1 MWKHKIQVLNVIT
14 FKKVRYKNFLST
26 GQQFIEI
33 QLDRSSKTLVVGENG
48 AGKSTMLDALCFGLF
63 QRAFRNIK
71 KDQMVNSINEK
82 DCVVEVEF
90 TIGQNEYKIIRGIK
104 PNIFEIWCNDVML
117 NQDAAVRDY
126 QKHLEQ
132 TILKLNFRSF
142 TQVVILGN
150 ASFVPFM
157 QLRPEYRRQ
166 VVEEILDIEIF
177 SKMNLL
183 FREKQKN
190 QDELIKQ
197 TDFNYQLVDNKIDDK
212 KKYIDDI
219 SNRSKDLADFKKAE
233 LNKSITDIANYEED
247 IKRVR
252 VDIAELQKQVMDE
265 TKVNDKHKKLH
276 TMEAK
281 LENTCNK
288 HKKDLSFFQSHND
301 CPTCQQS
308 IDEAFK
314 STMMSKKAEKIQEL
328 DSALGQIDKEIK
340 TNEMKLDTINK
351 TMVTIREKELLINRY
366 ETSID
371 EIKKQTVRLG
381 QEIADLQ
388 DEKVSTAEQTGEL
401 NQLRERI
408 TELEKDKLDQKNEM
422 VYIDTARHLMQDTG
436 IKTKIIK
443 QYLPIMNQLINRNLA
458 DMDFFVNFSL
468 DEEFNETI
476 KSRHRDEFN
485 YHSFSEG
492 EKLRID
498 LAILFTWREIAKL
511 KNSTNTN
518 LLILDEIFD
527 SSLDS
532 SGTDEFMRIL
542 HTTMEKENVF
552 VISHKGDTL
561 IDKFPRVMKFEKYKN
576 FTRMAE

>member
-1 MWKHKIQVLNVIT
+1 MIV

-90 TIGQNEYKIIRGIK
+90 VIGKNEYKVIRGIK
-104 PNIFEIWCNDVML
+104 PNKFEIWCNGIML

-126 QKHLEQ
+126 QKHLES

-177 SKMNLL
+177 SKMNFIL
-183 FREKQKN
+183 KDKVKN

-197 TDFNYQLVDNKIDDK
+197 SDFNYQLIESKVDSQKKHIEDMSGNNQQLIDK
-212 KKYIDDI
+212 KQIEI
-219 SNRSKDLADFKKAE
+219 QKAQ
-233 LNKSITDIANYEED
+233 TDIDNYQLD
-247 IKRVR
+247 IDRVT
-252 VDIAELQKQVMDE
+252 AEKTALQSEILDE
-265 TKVNDKHKKLH
+265 TKINSKYKQLH
-276 TMEAK
+276 NLEAK
-281 LENTCNK
+281 LENTCSK
-288 HKKDLSFFQSHND
+288 HKKDLGFFQTHND
-301 CPTCQQS
+301 CPTCQQE

-314 STMMSKKAEKIQEL
+314 TTMQSKKAEKIQEL
-328 DSALGQIDKEIK
+328 EIALGQIEKDITSTETRLSK
-340 TNEMKLDTINK
+340 IND
-351 TMVTIREKELLINRY
+351 TMVAIREKELLINRY
-366 ETSID
+366 ETSISEINKYIIDKQNEID
-371 EIKKQTVRLG
+371 ELSDDKFTTGVATG
-381 QEIADLQ
+381 QL
-388 DEKVSTAEQTGEL
+388 
-401 NQLRERI
+401 
-408 TELEKDKLDQKNEM
+408 TELQEQLTEAETVKIKQKDHKTYL
-422 VYIDTARHLMQDTG
+422 DTARYLMQDTG

-443 QYLPIMNQLINRNLA
+443 QYLPIMNQFINKNLA
-458 DMDFFVNFSL
+458 DMDFFVNFTL

-476 KSRHRDEFN
+476 KSRHRDVFN
-485 YHSFSEG
+485 YNSFSEG

-498 LAILFTWREIAKL
+498 LSILFTWREIAKM
-511 KNSTNTN
+511 KNSMNTN

-527 SSLDS
+527 SSLDA

-542 HTTMEKENVF
+542 TNKLAKENVF

-561 IDKFPRVMKFEKYKN
+561 IDKFPSILKFEKYKN
-576 FTRMAE
+576 FTRMA

>member
-1 MWKHKIQVLNVIT
+1 MIV

-26 GQQFIEI
+26 GQQFIEVD
-33 QLDRSSKTLVVGENG
+33 LNKSNATLVVGENG

-63 QRAFRNIK
+63 QRAFRAIK
-71 KDQMVNSINEK
+71 KDQLINSINEK
-82 DCVVEVEF
+82 ECVVEVEF
-90 TIGQNEYKIIRGIK
+90 TIGKKDYKIIRGIK
-104 PNIFEIWCNDVML
+104 PNIFEIWCNGDML
-117 NQDAAVRDY
+117 NQDAAQRDY
-126 QKHLEQ
+126 QKHLESV
-132 TILKLNFRSF
+132 ILKLNFRSF

-157 QLRPEYRRQ
+157 QLRARHRRQ

-183 FREKQKN
+183 FREKQKS
-190 QDELIKQ
+190 QDEIIKQ
-197 TDFNYQLVDNKIDDK
+197 TDFNYQMVDSKIDDK

-219 SNRSKDLADFKKAE
+219 GNRSKDLVDSKKLE
-233 LNKSITDIANYEED
+233 VKKSLTDIENYEED
-247 IKRVR
+247 IRKVR
-252 VDIAELQKQVMDE
+252 TEIAGLQKEILDA
-265 TKVNDKHKKLH
+265 TKINAKHQKLH

-288 HKKDLSFFQSHND
+288 HKKDLRFFESHDD
-301 CPTCQQS
+301 CPTCQQV
-308 IDEAFK
+308 IDNAFK
-314 STMMSKKAEKIQEL
+314 TTMIDKKKDKVVEL
-328 DSALGQIDKEIK
+328 DSALGQIEKEIK
-340 TNEMKLDTINK
+340 TTEMKLDNVNK
-351 TMVTIREKELLINRY
+351 TMVLIREKELLINRF
-366 ETSID
+366 ETSIT
-371 EIKKQTVRLG
+371 EIKKQKEKI
-381 QEIADLQ
+381 QNEIDSLSNENQ
-388 DEKVSTAEQTGEL
+388 STAVQTGEL
-401 NQLRERI
+401 NQLQEQL
-408 TELEKDKLDQKNEM
+408 TDLEKDKLSQKEEM

-443 QYLPIMNQLINRNLA
+443 QYLPIMNQFINKNLA
-458 DMDFFVNFSL
+458 SMDFFVNFSL

-527 SSLDS
+527 SSLDA

-542 HTTMEKENVF
+542 KTTMDKESVF

>member
-1 MWKHKIQVLNVIT
+1 MIT

-90 TIGQNEYKIIRGIK
+90 VIGQNEYKIIRGIK
-104 PNIFEIWCNDVML
+104 PNIFEIWCNNVML

-177 SKMNLL
+177 SKMN
-183 FREKQKN
+183 FIFKDKVKN

-197 TDFNYQLVDNKIDDK
+197 ADFNCQLIDGKIDSQKKHIEDMSGNNQQLIEK
-212 KKYIDDI
+212 KKLEIQ
-219 SNRSKDLADFKKAE
+219 KAE
-233 LNKSITDIANYEED
+233 TDIDNYKLD
-247 IKRVR
+247 IDRVS
-252 VDIAELQKQVMDE
+252 AEKTALQNEILDE
-265 TKVNDKHKKLH
+265 TKINNKYKQLH
-276 TMEAK
+276 NVEAK
-281 LENTCNK
+281 LENTCSK
-288 HKKDLSFFQSHND
+288 HKKDLQFFETHND

-314 STMMSKKAEKIQEL
+314 STM
-328 DSALGQIDKEIK
+328 IDKKKNKVVEVESAMSQLVKEIAD
-340 TNEMKLDTINK
+340 TEQRLHSINE
-351 TMVTIREKELLINRY
+351 TMVTIREKELLLNRY
-366 ETSID
+366 ETSIS
-371 EIKKQTVRLG
+371 EIKKYITSKQNEIDELSDDKFTTGVATG
-381 QEIADLQ
+381 QLTQLQEQFSDAEIVKQ
-388 DEKVSTAEQTGEL
+388 KYREEKTYL
-401 NQLRERI
+401 
-408 TELEKDKLDQKNEM
+408 
-422 VYIDTARHLMQDTG
+422 DTARYLMQDTG

-443 QYLPIMNQLINRNLA
+443 QYLPIMNQFINKNLA
-458 DMDFFVNFSL
+458 DMDFFVNFTL
-468 DEEFNETI
+468 NEEFKETI

-498 LAILFTWREIAKL
+498 LSILFTWREIAKL
-511 KNSTNTN
+511 KNSMNTN

-542 HTTMEKENVF
+542 TNKLAKENVF

-561 IDKFPRVMKFEKYKN
+561 LDKFPSILKFEKYKN
-576 FTRMAE
+576 FTRMA

>member
-1 MWKHKIQVLNVIT
+1 MIL
-14 FKKVRYKNFLST
+14 FRKVRYKNFLST

-33 QLDRSSKTLVVGENG
+33 DLDKSSTTLVVGENG

-63 QRAFRNIK
+63 QRPFRNIK
-71 KDQMVNSINEK
+71 KDQLINSINEK
-82 DCVVEVEF
+82 ECIVEVEF
-90 TIGQNEYKIIRGIK
+90 TVGQKDYKIIRGIK
-104 PNIFEIWCNDVML
+104 PNTFEIWCDGDML
-117 NQDAAVRDY
+117 NQDAAQRDY

-132 TILKLNFRSF
+132 QILKLNFRSF

-157 QLRPEYRRQ
+157 QLRARHRRQ

-197 TDFNYQLVDNKIDDK
+197 TDFNYQLVDNKIEDK

-219 SNRSKDLADFKKAE
+219 SNRSKDLADSKKAE
-233 LNKSITDIANYEED
+233 LDKGITDIANYQED
-247 IKRVR
+247 VKKVKIE
-252 VDIAELQKQVMDE
+252 IAELQKQVLDE
-265 TKVNDKHKKLH
+265 SKVNDKHKKLH
-276 TMEAK
+276 NMEAK

-301 CPTCQQS
+301 CPVCQQA
-308 IDEAFK
+308 IDEAYK

-328 DSALGQIDKEIK
+328 EIALGQIDKEIK
-340 TNEMKLDTINK
+340 TSEMKLDTINK

-366 ETSID
+366 ETSIE
-371 EIKKQTVRLG
+371 EIEKQRVKLG
-381 QEIADLQ
+381 QEIEELR
-388 DEKVSTAEQTGEL
+388 DEKVSTSEQTGEL
-401 NQLRERI
+401 NQLRERK
-408 TELEKDKLDQKNEM
+408 TELEKNKLSQKEEA

-443 QYLPIMNQLINRNLA
+443 QYLPIMNQLINKNLA

-527 SSLDS
+527 SSLDT

-542 HTTMEKENVF
+542 QNTMSKENVF
-552 VISHKGDTL
+552 VISHKGDSL
-561 IDKFPRVMKFEKYKN
+561 MDKFPRVMKFEKYKN

>member
-1 MWKHKIQVLNVIT
+1 MIH
-14 FKKVRYKNFLST
+14 FKKIRYKNFLST
-26 GQQFIEI
+26 GQQFIEV

-90 TIGQNEYKIIRGIK
+90 LIGQNEYKIVRGIK
-104 PNIFEIWCNDVML
+104 PNIFEIWCNNVML

-126 QKHLEQ
+126 QKHLET

-157 QLRPEYRRQ
+157 QLSSRHRRN

-177 SKMNLL
+177 SKMNFML
-183 FREKQKN
+183 RTKVQA

-197 TDFNYQLVDNKIDDK
+197 SDFNSQLIEGKIDSQKKHIEDLSGNNQQFIDKKKLEIQKAQTDIDNYQLDIDRVSAEKI
-212 KKYIDDI
+212 
-219 SNRSKDLADFKKAE
+219 A
-233 LNKSITDIANYEED
+233 
-247 IKRVR
+247 
-252 VDIAELQKQVMDE
+252 LQNEIIDE
-265 TKVNDKHKKLH
+265 TKINNKYKQLH
-276 TMEAK
+276 NMEAK
-281 LENTCNK
+281 LENTCSK
-288 HKKDLSFFQSHND
+288 HKKDLEFFETHND
-301 CPTCQQS
+301 CPTCQQT

-314 STMMSKKAEKIQEL
+314 TSIIDKKKNKVVEI
-328 DSALGQIDKEIK
+328 DSAMGQLVKEINTTETRLSK
-340 TNEMKLDTINK
+340 INE
-351 TMVTIREKELLINRY
+351 TMVAIREKELLINRY
-366 ETSID
+366 ETSISEINKYIIDKQNEID
-371 EIKKQTVRLG
+371 ELSDDKFTTGVATG
-381 QEIADLQ
+381 QL
-388 DEKVSTAEQTGEL
+388 
-401 NQLRERI
+401 
-408 TELEKDKLDQKNEM
+408 TELQEQLTEAESTKVKQKEHKT
-422 VYIDTARHLMQDTG
+422 YLDTARYLMQDTG

-443 QYLPIMNQLINRNLA
+443 QYLPIMNQFINKNLA
-458 DMDFFVNFSL
+458 DMDFFVNFTL

-476 KSRHRDEFN
+476 KSRHRDVFN
-485 YHSFSEG
+485 YNSFSEG

-498 LAILFTWREIAKL
+498 LSILFTWREIAKM
-511 KNSTNTN
+511 KNSMNTN

-527 SSLDS
+527 SSLDA

-542 HTTMEKENVF
+542 TNKLAKENVF

-561 IDKFPRVMKFEKYKN
+561 IDKFPSILKFEKYKN
-576 FTRMAE
+576 FTRMA

>member
-1 MWKHKIQVLNVIT
+1 MII
-14 FKKVRYKNFLST
+14 FKKLRYKNFLST
-26 GQQFIEI
+26 GQAFIEI
-33 QLDRSSKTLVVGENG
+33 DLDSSPTTLVVGNNG
-48 AGKSTMLDALCFGLF
+48 AGKSTMLDAMCFGLF
-63 QRAFRNIK
+63 AKPFRAVK
-71 KDQMVNSINEK
+71 KDQLVNTINEK
-82 DCVVEVEF
+82 DCTVEVEF
-90 TIGQNEYKIIRGIK
+90 NIGKKQYKIIRGIK
-104 PNIFEIWCNDVML
+104 PNVFEIWCNGDML

-132 TILKLNFRSF
+132 HILKLNFRSF

-157 QLRPEYRRQ
+157 QLRARHRRE

-177 SKMNLL
+177 SKLNLM
-183 FREKQKN
+183 FREKQKL
-190 QDELIKQ
+190 QDETIKKA
-197 TDFNYQLVDNKIDDK
+197 DFDFQLLDGKIDTQQK
-212 KKYIDDI
+212 HIDDI
-219 SNRSKDLADFKKAE
+219 SNTNKDTADLKLLE
-233 LNKSITDIANYEED
+233 ITKSDTDIENYEED
-247 IKRVR
+247 IARVR
-252 VDIAELQKQVMDE
+252 REITDLQTEILDQ
-265 TKVNDKHKKLH
+265 TKVTSKHSKL
-276 TMEAK
+276 TAMEAK
-281 LENTCNK
+281 LENTCIK
-288 HKKDLSFFQSHND
+288 HKKELKFFQSHDD

-314 STMMSKKAEKIQEL
+314 KAMIVTKGSKVVEL
-328 DSALGQIDKEIK
+328 ELGMTQIDNAI
-340 TNEMKLDTINK
+340 TTSQRKLDKINE
-351 TMVTIREKELLINRY
+351 TVVAIREKELLINRF
-366 ETSID
+366 ETSIS
-371 EIKKQTVRLG
+371 EIKKYKAKIQK
-381 QEIADLQ
+381 EIDDLS
-388 DEKVSTAEQTGEL
+388 DEKFSTGVATGEL
-401 NQLRERI
+401 NQLQEQ
-408 TELEKDKLDQKNEM
+408 LVDAEKNKLKHKEEK

-443 QYLPIMNQLINRNLA
+443 QYLPIMNQYINKNLA

-476 KSRHRDEFN
+476 KSRHRDEFQ

-527 SSLDS
+527 SSLDT

-542 HTTMEKENVF
+542 YKTMNKENVF

>member
-1 MWKHKIQVLNVIT
+1 MII
-14 FKKVRYKNFLST
+14 FKKIRYKNFLST

-33 QLDRSSKTLVVGENG
+33 ELDKSPTTLVVGENG
-48 AGKSTMLDALCFGLF
+48 AGKSTLLDALCFGLF
-63 QRAFRNIK
+63 QRPFRIIK
-71 KDQMVNSINEK
+71 KDQLINTINEK
-82 DCVVEVEF
+82 ECVVEIEF
-90 TIGQNEYKIIRGIK
+90 VIGTKQYKIIRGIK
-104 PNIFEIWCNDVML
+104 PNIFEIWCDGDML
-117 NQDAAVRDY
+117 NQDAAQRDY

-157 QLRPEYRRQ
+157 QLKARDRRQ

-177 SKMNLL
+177 SKMNFM
-183 FREKQKN
+183 FREKQKL
-190 QDELIKQ
+190 QDEIIKQ
-197 TDFNYQLVDNKIDDK
+197 DDFEYSILDTKIEGK

-219 SNRSKDLADFKKAE
+219 SNRSKELMDSKKVE
-233 LNKSITDIANYEED
+233 LDKTITDIANYEQD
-247 IKRVR
+247 IRNVKVEIS
-252 VDIAELQKQVMDE
+252 DLQKQVLDE
-265 TKVNDKHKKLH
+265 TRVSSKKTKLH
-276 TMEAK
+276 SMEAK

-288 HKKDLSFFQSHND
+288 HKKDLRFFESHDD

-308 IDEAFK
+308 IDTAFK
-314 STMMSKKAEKIQEL
+314 ATMIDSKKEKVAEL

-340 TNEMKLDTINK
+340 TNQMRLDTIND
-351 TMVTIREKELLINRY
+351 TMILIREKELLINRY
-366 ETSID
+366 ETSIV
-371 EIKKQTVRLG
+371 EIQKQTSRL
-381 QEIADLQ
+381 QTEIS
-388 DEKVSTAEQTGEL
+388 EVSNENVSTAVQTGEL
-401 NQLRERI
+401 NQLQEQLTQTDI
-408 TELEKDKLDQKNEM
+408 KKKTDKEHKI
-422 VYIDTARHLMQDTG
+422 YIDTARHLMQDTG
-436 IKTKIIK
+436 IKTKIIN
-443 QYLPIMNQLINRNLA
+443 QYLPIMNQYINKHLA
-458 DMDFFVNFSL
+458 DMDFFVNFTL
-468 DEEFNETI
+468 DEEFKETI
-476 KSRHRDEFN
+476 KSRYRDEFN

-542 HTTMEKENVF
+542 KSLSKENVF

>member
-1 MWKHKIQVLNVIT
+1 MII

-33 QLDRSSKTLVVGENG
+33 NLNEAPTTLVVGNNG

-63 QRAFRNIK
+63 NKPFRAVK
-71 KDQMVNSINEK
+71 KDQLVNTINEK
-82 DCVVEVEF
+82 ECIVEVEF
-90 TIGQNEYKIIRGIK
+90 QIGKKEYKIIRGIK
-104 PNIFEIWCNDVML
+104 PNLFEIWCNGDML
-117 NQDAAVRDY
+117 NQDAAIRDY

-132 TILKLNFRSF
+132 HILKLNFRSF

-157 QLRPEYRRQ
+157 QLRARHRRE

-177 SKMNLL
+177 SKLNLM
-183 FREKQKN
+183 FREKAKA
-190 QDELIKQ
+190 QDETIKQ
-197 TDFNYQLVDNKIDDK
+197 ADFNYQLLDGKIETQQK
-212 KKYIDDI
+212 HIDDI
-219 SNRSKDLADFKKAE
+219 SNTTKHTADTKKLEITNAD
-233 LNKSITDIANYEED
+233 TDIENYRED
-247 IKRVR
+247 IARVR
-252 VDIAELQKQVMDE
+252 REIAEMQVEIIDQ
-265 TKVNDKHKKLH
+265 TKLTTKHGKLT

-281 LENTCNK
+281 LENTCIK
-288 HKKDLSFFQSHND
+288 HKKELKFFQSHDD

-314 STMMSKKAEKIQEL
+314 KATIVVKEAKVIELELGMS
-328 DSALGQIDKEIK
+328 QIDNAIRTSQK
-340 TNEMKLDTINK
+340 KLDKINE
-351 TMVTIREKELLINRY
+351 TVIAIREKELLISRY
-366 ETSID
+366 ETSISEIEKYKTRIQKEID
-371 EIKKQTVRLG
+371 ELS
-381 QEIADLQ
+381 
-388 DEKVSTAEQTGEL
+388 DEKFSTGVATGEL
-401 NQLRERI
+401 NQLQEQ
-408 TELEKDKLDQKNEM
+408 LVDAEKDKLKQKEEKL
-422 VYIDTARHLMQDTG
+422 YIDTARHLMQDTG

-443 QYLPIMNQLINRNLA
+443 QYLPVMNQYINKNLA
-458 DMDFFVNFSL
+458 DMDFFVNFTL

-476 KSRHRDEFN
+476 KSRHRDDFQ

-498 LAILFTWREIAKL
+498 LAILFTWREIAKM

-527 SSLDS
+527 SSLDTT
-532 SGTDEFMRIL
+532 GTDEFMRIL
-542 HTTMEKENVF
+542 YHTMNNENVF
-552 VISHKGDTL
+552 IISHKGDTL

>member
-1 MWKHKIQVLNVIT
+1 MII

-26 GQQFIEI
+26 GNQFIEI
-33 QLDRSSKTLVVGENG
+33 QLDRSQSTLVVGENG

-63 QRAFRNIK
+63 QRPFRNIK
-71 KDQMVNSINEK
+71 KDQLINSINEK
-82 DCVVEVEF
+82 ECVVEVEF
-90 TIGQNEYKIIRGIK
+90 IIGQNYYKIIRGIK
-104 PNIFEIWCNDVML
+104 PNTFEIWCNDVML
-117 NQDAAVRDY
+117 NQDAAQRDY
-126 QKHLEQ
+126 QKHLES

-157 QLRPEYRRQ
+157 QLRARHRRQ

-190 QDELIKQ
+190 QDEIIKQ
-197 TDFNYQLVDNKIDDK
+197 SDFNCQLIDSKIESQKKHMEDMSGNKQQTIEKRKLEIEKAQTDIDNYQLDIDK
-212 KKYIDDI
+212 VKTEK
-219 SNRSKDLADFKKAE
+219 
-233 LNKSITDIANYEED
+233 
-247 IKRVR
+247 
-252 VDIAELQKQVMDE
+252 AELQKQILDE
-265 TKVNDKHKKLH
+265 SKINNKYKQLH
-276 TMEAK
+276 NLEAK
-281 LENTCNK
+281 LENTCSK
-288 HKKDLSFFQSHND
+288 HKKDLGFFQTHND
-301 CPTCQQS
+301 CPTCQQA

-314 STMMSKKAEKIQEL
+314 STIIGKKAEKIQEL
-328 DSALGQIDKEIK
+328 EGALGQIEKDIK
-340 TNEMKLDTINK
+340 SAEDRLDVINK

-366 ETSID
+366 ETSIN
-371 EIKKQTVRLG
+371 EIKKYIESKEN
-381 QEIADLQ
+381 EIYELS
-388 DEKVSTAEQTGEL
+388 DEKFTTGVATGKLEELQEQLTTAEAAKVKQKE
-401 NQLRERI
+401 
-408 TELEKDKLDQKNEM
+408 QKN
-422 VYIDTARHLMQDTG
+422 YLDTARYLMQDTG

-443 QYLPIMNQLINRNLA
+443 QYLPIMNQLINKNLA
-458 DMDFFVNFSL
+458 DMDFFVNFTL
-468 DEEFNETI
+468 DDEFNETI

-527 SSLDS
+527 SSLDA

-542 HTTMEKENVF
+542 SNKLAKENVF

-561 IDKFPRVMKFEKYKN
+561 LDKFPSVLKFEKYKN
-576 FTRMAE
+576 FTRMA

>member
-1 MWKHKIQVLNVIT
+1 MIT

-33 QLDRSSKTLVVGENG
+33 DLANHKTTLVVGENG

-63 QRAFRNIK
+63 QRPFRNIK
-71 KDQMVNSINEK
+71 KDQLINSINEK
-82 DCVVEVEF
+82 ECIVEVEF
-90 TIGQNEYKIIRGIK
+90 VVGQKDYKIIRGIK
-104 PNIFEIWCNDVML
+104 PNTFEIWCDGDML
-117 NQDAAVRDY
+117 NQDAAQRDY

-132 TILKLNFRSF
+132 QILKLNFRSF

-157 QLRPEYRRQ
+157 QLRARHRRQ

-190 QDELIKQ
+190 QSELIKQ
-197 TDFNYQLVDNKIDDK
+197 TDFNYQITDSKIEDK
-212 KKYIDDI
+212 EKYIDDI
-219 SNRSKDLADFKKAE
+219 SNRSKDLVESKRAE
-233 LNKSITDIANYEED
+233 LDKCITDISNYSLD
-247 IKRVR
+247 IKKVKT
-252 VDIAELQKQVMDE
+252 DIAELQKQVLNE
-265 TKVNDKHKKLH
+265 SKINEKHKKLH
-276 TMEAK
+276 NMEAK
-281 LENTCNK
+281 LENTCSK
-288 HKKDLSFFQSHND
+288 HKKDLNFFESHDD
-301 CPTCQQS
+301 CPVCQQA
-308 IDEAFK
+308 IDKAYK
-314 STMMSKKAEKIQEL
+314 STMIGKKKEKVLEL
-328 DSALGQIDKEIK
+328 ESALGQIDKEIK

-366 ETSID
+366 ETSIE
-371 EIKKQTVRLG
+371 EIEKQRVKLG
-381 QEIADLQ
+381 EEIEQLR
-388 DEKVSTAEQTGEL
+388 DEKISTSEQTGEL
-401 NQLRERI
+401 NQLRERK
-408 TELEKDKLDQKNEM
+408 TELEKEKISQKEEAL
-422 VYIDTARHLMQDTG
+422 YIDTARHLMQDTG

-443 QYLPIMNQLINRNLA
+443 QYLPIMNQLINKNLA

-527 SSLDS
+527 SSLDA

-542 HTTMEKENVF
+542 QNTMAKENVF
-552 VISHKGDTL
+552 VISHKGDSL
-561 IDKFPRVMKFEKYKN
+561 MDKFPRVMKFEKYKN

>member
-1 MWKHKIQVLNVIT
+1 MIL

-33 QLDRSSKTLVVGENG
+33 DLDKANTTLVVGENG

-63 QRAFRNIK
+63 QRPFRGIK
-71 KDQMVNSINEK
+71 KDQLINSINEK
-82 DCVVEVEF
+82 ECIVEVEF
-90 TIGQNEYKIIRGIK
+90 TVGQKDYKIIRGIK
-104 PNIFEIWCNDVML
+104 PNIFEIWCDGDML
-117 NQDAAVRDY
+117 NQDAAQRDY

-132 TILKLNFRSF
+132 QILKLNFRSF

-157 QLRPEYRRQ
+157 QLRARHRRQ

-219 SNRSKDLADFKKAE
+219 SNRSKDLADSKKAD
-233 LNKSITDIANYEED
+233 LNKSITDISNYEED
-247 IKRVR
+247 IRKVR
-252 VDIAELQKQVMDE
+252 TEIAELQKEVIDE
-265 TKVNDKHKKLH
+265 SKVNDKHKKLH
-276 TMEAK
+276 NMEAK

-314 STMMSKKAEKIQEL
+314 STMISKKAEKVQEL
-328 DSALGQIDKEIK
+328 EIALGQIDKEIK
-340 TNEMKLDTINK
+340 TSEMKLDTINK

-366 ETSID
+366 ETSIE

-381 QEIADLQ
+381 QEIAELQ

-401 NQLRERI
+401 NQLQERI
-408 TELEKDKLDQKNEM
+408 TELEKDKLNQKSEM

-443 QYLPIMNQLINRNLA
+443 QYLPIMNQLINKNLA
-458 DMDFFVNFSL
+458 SMDFFVNFSL

-527 SSLDS
+527 SSLDT

>member
-1 MWKHKIQVLNVIT
+1 MIL

-33 QLDRSSKTLVVGENG
+33 DLDKSSTTLVVGENG

-63 QRAFRNIK
+63 QRPFRNIK
-71 KDQMVNSINEK
+71 KDQLINSINEK
-82 DCVVEVEF
+82 ECIVEVEF
-90 TIGQNEYKIIRGIK
+90 TVGQKDYKIVRGIK
-104 PNIFEIWCNDVML
+104 PNIFEIWCDGDML
-117 NQDAAVRDY
+117 NQDAAQRDY

-132 TILKLNFRSF
+132 QILKLNFRSF

-157 QLRPEYRRQ
+157 QLRARHRRQ

-177 SKMNLL
+177 SKMNIM
-183 FREKQKN
+183 FREKEKN

-197 TDFNYQLVDNKIDDK
+197 TDFNYQLVDNKIEDK

-219 SNRSKDLADFKKAE
+219 SNRSKDLAASKRVE
-233 LNKSITDIANYEED
+233 LDKTITDIANYEQD
-247 IKRVR
+247 IKKVR
-252 VDIAELQKQVMDE
+252 TEIASLQKEILDE
-265 TKVNDKHKKLH
+265 TKVNSMKSKLH
-276 TMEAK
+276 NVEAK
-281 LENTCNK
+281 LENTCSK
-288 HKKDLSFFQSHND
+288 HKKDLKFFETYDD
-301 CPTCQQS
+301 CPTCQQA
-308 IDEAFK
+308 IDTAFK
-314 STMMSKKAEKIQEL
+314 TTMINKKKEKVLEL
-328 DSALGQIDKEIK
+328 EVGLGQIDTEIK
-340 TNEMKLDTINK
+340 TNQMRLDTINK
-351 TMVTIREKELLINRY
+351 TMILIREKELLINRY
-366 ETSID
+366 ETSIAEIQKQVYKLRVEISEIVD
-371 EIKKQTVRLG
+371 ENI
-381 QEIADLQ
+381 
-388 DEKVSTAEQTGEL
+388 STAEMNGEL
-401 NQLRERI
+401 NELQEQL
-408 TELEKDKLDQKNEM
+408 TGLDKDKISQKEEKL
-422 VYIDTARHLMQDTG
+422 YIDTARHLMQDTG

-443 QYLPIMNQLINRNLA
+443 QYLPVMNQLINKNLA

-498 LAILFTWREIAKL
+498 LSILFTWREIAKL

-542 HTTMEKENVF
+542 HTTMAKENVF

>member
-1 MWKHKIQVLNVIT
+1 MIT
-14 FKKVRYKNFLST
+14 FKKIRYKNFLST

-33 QLDRSSKTLVVGENG
+33 ELDTSPTTLVVGNNG
-48 AGKSTMLDALCFGLF
+48 AGKSTMLDAMCFGLF
-63 QRAFRNIK
+63 AKPFRAVK
-71 KDQMVNSINEK
+71 KDQLVNTINEK
-82 DCVVEVEF
+82 DCIVEVEF
-90 TIGQNEYKIIRGIK
+90 VIGKKQYKIIRGIK
-104 PNIFEIWCNDVML
+104 PNIFEIWCDDIML

-132 TILKLNFRSF
+132 HILKLNFRSF

-157 QLRPEYRRQ
+157 QLRARHRRE

-177 SKMNLL
+177 SKLNLM
-183 FREKQKN
+183 FREKAKA
-190 QDELIKQ
+190 QDETIKQ
-197 TDFNYQLVDNKIDDK
+197 ADFDFQLLDGKIDTQQK
-212 KKYIDDI
+212 HIDDI
-219 SNRSKDLADFKKAE
+219 SNTNKDTVNLKQVAITNSETDIENYKEDIARVKRE
-233 LNKSITDIANYEED
+233 ITD
-247 IKRVR
+247 
-252 VDIAELQKQVMDE
+252 LQTEILDQ
-265 TKVNDKHKKLH
+265 TKVKDKHGKL
-276 TMEAK
+276 TAMEAK
-281 LENTCNK
+281 LENTCIK
-288 HKKDLSFFQSHND
+288 HKKELKFFQSHDD
-301 CPTCQQS
+301 CPTCQQA

-314 STMMSKKAEKIQEL
+314 KATIVVKEAKVTEL
-328 DSALGQIDKEIK
+328 ELGMKQIDNAIQTSQK
-340 TNEMKLDTINK
+340 KLDKINQ
-351 TMVTIREKELLINRY
+351 TVVAIREKELLINRY
-366 ETSID
+366 ETSIT
-371 EIKKQTVRLG
+371 EIDKYKSKIQK
-381 QEIADLQ
+381 EIDDLS
-388 DEKVSTAEQTGEL
+388 DEKFSTGVATGEL
-401 NQLRERI
+401 NQLQEQL
-408 TELEKDKLDQKNEM
+408 TEAGKNKLKHKEEKI
-422 VYIDTARHLMQDTG
+422 YIETARHLMQDTG

-443 QYLPIMNQLINRNLA
+443 QYLPIMNQYINKNLA

-476 KSRHRDEFN
+476 KSRHRDDFQ

-511 KNSTNTN
+511 MNSTNTN

-527 SSLDS
+527 SSLDT

-542 HTTMEKENVF
+542 YRTMSKENVF

>member
-1 MWKHKIQVLNVIT
+1 MIT
-14 FKKVRYKNFLST
+14 FKKIRYKNFLST

-33 QLDRSSKTLVVGENG
+33 DLDLSPTTLVVGNNG
-48 AGKSTMLDALCFGLF
+48 AGKSTMLDAMCFGLF
-63 QRAFRNIK
+63 AKPFRAVK
-71 KDQMVNSINEK
+71 KDQLVNTINEK
-82 DCVVEVEF
+82 DCLVEVEF
-90 TIGQNEYKIIRGIK
+90 IIGKKQYKIIRGIK
-104 PNIFEIWCNDVML
+104 PNIFEIWCNGDML

-132 TILKLNFRSF
+132 HILKLNFRSF

-157 QLRPEYRRQ
+157 QLRARHRRE

-177 SKMNLL
+177 SKLNLM
-183 FREKQKN
+183 FREKQKA
-190 QDELIKQ
+190 QDETIKQ
-197 TDFNYQLVDNKIDDK
+197 ADFNFQLLDGKIATQQK
-212 KKYIDDI
+212 HIDDI
-219 SNRSKDLADFKKAE
+219 SNTNKDTVNLKQVAITNSE
-233 LNKSITDIANYEED
+233 TDIENYEED
-247 IKRVR
+247 IARVKRE
-252 VDIAELQKQVMDE
+252 ITGLQTEILDQ
-265 TKVNDKHKKLH
+265 TKVTNKHGKL
-276 TMEAK
+276 TSMEAK
-281 LENTCNK
+281 LENTCIK
-288 HKKDLSFFQSHND
+288 HKKELKFFQSHDD

-314 STMMSKKAEKIQEL
+314 KATIVVKEAKVVEL
-328 DSALGQIDKEIK
+328 ELGMEQIDNAIQTSQK
-340 TNEMKLDTINK
+340 KLDKINQ
-351 TMVTIREKELLINRY
+351 TVVAIREKELLINRY
-366 ETSID
+366 ETSIS
-371 EIKKQTVRLG
+371 EIEKYKSKIQKEVD
-381 QEIADLQ
+381 DLS
-388 DEKVSTAEQTGEL
+388 DEKFSTGVATGEL
-401 NQLRERI
+401 NQLQEQL
-408 TELEKDKLDQKNEM
+408 TEAGKSKLKHKEEKL
-422 VYIDTARHLMQDTG
+422 YIDTARHLMQDTG

-443 QYLPIMNQLINRNLA
+443 QYLPIMNQYINKNLA

-476 KSRHRDEFN
+476 KSRHRDDFQ

-527 SSLDS
+527 SSLDTA
-532 SGTDEFMRIL
+532 GTDEFMRIL
-542 HTTMEKENVF
+542 YRTMSKENVF

>member
-1 MWKHKIQVLNVIT
+1 MIT
-14 FKKVRYKNFLST
+14 FKRVRYKNFLST

-33 QLDRSSKTLVVGENG
+33 QLDRSTKTLVVGENG

-90 TIGQNEYKIIRGIK
+90 AIGQNEYKIIRGIK

-177 SKMNLL
+177 SKMNFLL
-183 FREKQKN
+183 KDKVKN

-197 TDFNYQLVDNKIDDK
+197 ADFNCQLIDSKIDSQKKHIEDLSGNNQQSIEKKQLEIKKAETDIDNYQLDID
-212 KKYIDDI
+212 
-219 SNRSKDLADFKKAE
+219 
-233 LNKSITDIANYEED
+233 
-247 IKRVR
+247 RVTTEKT
-252 VDIAELQKQVMDE
+252 ALQNEILDE
-265 TKVNDKHKKLH
+265 TKINNKYKQLH
-276 TMEAK
+276 NVEAK
-281 LENTCNK
+281 LENTCSK
-288 HKKDLSFFQSHND
+288 HKKDLEFFETHND

-314 STMMSKKAEKIQEL
+314 STM
-328 DSALGQIDKEIK
+328 IDKKKNKVVEVESAMSQLVKEITSTETRLTK
-340 TNEMKLDTINK
+340 IND
-351 TMVTIREKELLINRY
+351 TMVAIREKELLINRY
-366 ETSID
+366 ETSIS
-371 EIKKQTVRLG
+371 EIKKYITSKQNEIDELSNDKFTTGVATG
-381 QEIADLQ
+381 QLTQLQ
-388 DEKVSTAEQTGEL
+388 EQFSDAEVVKQKYREEKTYL
-401 NQLRERI
+401 
-408 TELEKDKLDQKNEM
+408 
-422 VYIDTARHLMQDTG
+422 DTARYLMQDTG

-443 QYLPIMNQLINRNLA
+443 QYLPIMNQFINKNLA
-458 DMDFFVNFSL
+458 DMDFFVNFTL
-468 DEEFNETI
+468 NEEFKETI

-498 LAILFTWREIAKL
+498 LSILFTWREIAKL
-511 KNSTNTN
+511 KNSMNTN

-542 HTTMEKENVF
+542 TNKLAKENVF

-561 IDKFPRVMKFEKYKN
+561 LDKFPSVLKFEKYKN
-576 FTRMAE
+576 FTRMA

>member
-1 MWKHKIQVLNVIT
+1 MIV

-33 QLDRSSKTLVVGENG
+33 ELDRSSKTLVIGENG

-63 QRAFRNIK
+63 QRAFRSIK

-90 TIGQNEYKIIRGIK
+90 VIGQNEYKIVRGIK
-104 PNIFEIWCNDVML
+104 PNIFEIWCNGVML

-126 QKHLEQ
+126 QKHLET

-157 QLRPEYRRQ
+157 QLRARHRRE

-177 SKMNLL
+177 SKMNLM
-183 FREKQKN
+183 FREKQKA
-190 QDELIKQ
+190 QDEIIKQ
-197 TDFNYQLVDNKIDDK
+197 AEFNSQLIEGKIDSQKKHIEEISGNNQQSIDKKNLEIQKAQTDIDNYQLNTDRV
-212 KKYIDDI
+212 
-219 SNRSKDLADFKKAE
+219 SAE
-233 LNKSITDIANYEED
+233 KVA
-247 IKRVR
+247 
-252 VDIAELQKQVMDE
+252 LQKEILDE
-265 TKVNDKHKKLH
+265 TKINNRHKQLH

-281 LENTCNK
+281 LENTCSK
-288 HKKDLSFFQSHND
+288 HKKDLKFFQTHDD
-301 CPTCQQS
+301 CPTCQQA
-308 IDEAFK
+308 IDTAFK
-314 STMMSKKAEKIQEL
+314 STMIDKKKNKVVEI
-328 DSALGQIDKEIK
+328 DSAMGQLVKEITTTETRLSK
-340 TNEMKLDTINK
+340 INDI
-351 TMVTIREKELLINRY
+351 MITIREKELLINRY
-366 ETSID
+366 QTSIAEINKYMDNIQSEID
-371 EIKKQTVRLG
+371 ELSDDKFSTGIATGQLAELQEQLTTV
-381 QEIADLQ
+381 ESAKVKYK
-388 DEKVSTAEQTGEL
+388 DEKTYL
-401 NQLRERI
+401 
-408 TELEKDKLDQKNEM
+408 
-422 VYIDTARHLMQDTG
+422 DTARYLMQDTG

-443 QYLPIMNQLINRNLA
+443 QYLPIMNQFINKNLA
-458 DMDFFVNFSL
+458 DMDFFVNFTL
-468 DEEFNETI
+468 DDEFNETI
-476 KSRHRDEFN
+476 KSRFRDEFN

-498 LAILFTWREIAKL
+498 LAILFTWREIAKM

-527 SSLDS
+527 SSLDA

-542 HTTMEKENVF
+542 TNKLAKENVF

-561 IDKFPRVMKFEKYKN
+561 IDKFPSILKFEKHKN
-576 FTRMAE
+576 FTRMA

>member
-1 MWKHKIQVLNVIT
+1 MIV

-26 GQQFIEI
+26 GQQFIEV
-33 QLDRSSKTLVVGENG
+33 QLDRSAKTLVVGENG

-71 KDQMVNSINEK
+71 KEQMVNSINEK

-90 TIGQNEYKIIRGIK
+90 IIGQNQYKIIRGIK
-104 PNIFEIWCNDVML
+104 PNIFEIWCNGVML

-126 QKHLEQ
+126 QKHLES

-157 QLRPEYRRQ
+157 QLRARHRRQ

-177 SKMNLL
+177 SKMNLM
-183 FREKQKN
+183 FREKVKA
-190 QDELIKQ
+190 QDEVIKQ
-197 TDFNYQLVDNKIDDK
+197 SDFNCQLIDGKIESQKKHIEDMSGNNQQLIDK
-212 KKYIDDI
+212 KQIEI
-219 SNRSKDLADFKKAE
+219 QQAE
-233 LNKSITDIANYEED
+233 TDIDNYKLD
-247 IKRVR
+247 IDKVNKEK
-252 VDIAELQKQVMDE
+252 IELQNEILDE
-265 TKVNDKHKKLH
+265 TKINNKYKQLH
-276 TMEAK
+276 NMEAK
-281 LENTCNK
+281 LENTCSK
-288 HKKDLSFFQSHND
+288 HKKDLEFFETHND
-301 CPTCQQS
+301 CPTCQQA

-314 STMMSKKAEKIQEL
+314 STMIDKKKNKVIEI
-328 DSALGQIDKEIK
+328 DSAMGQLVKEI
-340 TNEMKLDTINK
+340 TTTEQRLHSINE

-366 ETSID
+366 ETSIS
-371 EIKKQTVRLG
+371 EIEKYMTNKQNEV
-381 QEIADLQ
+381 D
-388 DEKVSTAEQTGEL
+388 
-401 NQLRERI
+401 
-408 TELEKDKLDQKNEM
+408 ELEDDKFTTGAATGKLEELQEQLTNAETAKVKQKEQKT
-422 VYIDTARHLMQDTG
+422 YLDTARYLMQDTG

-443 QYLPIMNQLINRNLA
+443 QYLPIMNQFINKNLA
-458 DMDFFVNFSL
+458 DMDFFVNFTL
-468 DEEFNETI
+468 DDEFNETI

-527 SSLDS
+527 SSLDA

-542 HTTMEKENVF
+542 TNKLAKENVF

-561 IDKFPRVMKFEKYKN
+561 LDKFPSILKFEKYKN
-576 FTRMAE
+576 FTRMA

>member
-1 MWKHKIQVLNVIT
+1 MIH
-14 FKKVRYKNFLST
+14 FKNIRYKNFLST
-26 GQQFIEI
+26 GQQFIEV

-90 TIGQNEYKIIRGIK
+90 LIGQNEYKIIRGIK
-104 PNIFEIWCNDVML
+104 PNIFEIWCNGIML

-126 QKHLEQ
+126 QKHLET

-157 QLRPEYRRQ
+157 QLSSRHRRN

-177 SKMNLL
+177 SKMNFML
-183 FREKQKN
+183 RTKVQA

-197 TDFNYQLVDNKIDDK
+197 SDFNSQLIESKIDSQKKHIEDLSGNNQQFIDKKKLEIQKAQTDIDNYQLDIDRVSAEKI
-212 KKYIDDI
+212 
-219 SNRSKDLADFKKAE
+219 A
-233 LNKSITDIANYEED
+233 
-247 IKRVR
+247 
-252 VDIAELQKQVMDE
+252 LQNEIIDE
-265 TKVNDKHKKLH
+265 TKINNKYKQLH
-276 TMEAK
+276 NMEAK
-281 LENTCNK
+281 LENTCSK
-288 HKKDLSFFQSHND
+288 HKKDLKFFETHND
-301 CPTCQQS
+301 CPTCQQT

-314 STMMSKKAEKIQEL
+314 TSIIDKKRNKVVEI
-328 DSALGQIDKEIK
+328 DSAMGQLVKEITTTETRLSK
-340 TNEMKLDTINK
+340 INE
-351 TMVTIREKELLINRY
+351 TMVAIREKELLINRY
-366 ETSID
+366 ETSISEINKYIIDKQNEID
-371 EIKKQTVRLG
+371 ELSDDKFTTGVATG
-381 QEIADLQ
+381 QL
-388 DEKVSTAEQTGEL
+388 
-401 NQLRERI
+401 
-408 TELEKDKLDQKNEM
+408 TELQEQLTEAESTKVKQKEHKI
-422 VYIDTARHLMQDTG
+422 YLDTARYLMQDTG

-443 QYLPIMNQLINRNLA
+443 QYLPIMNQFINKNLA
-458 DMDFFVNFSL
+458 DMDFFVNFTL

-476 KSRHRDEFN
+476 KSRHRDVFN
-485 YHSFSEG
+485 YNSFSEG

-498 LAILFTWREIAKL
+498 LSILFTWREIAKM
-511 KNSTNTN
+511 KNSMNTN

-527 SSLDS
+527 SSLDA

-542 HTTMEKENVF
+542 TNKLAKENVF

-561 IDKFPRVMKFEKYKN
+561 IDKFPSIIRFEKYKN
-576 FTRMAE
+576 FTRMA

>member
-1 MWKHKIQVLNVIT
+1 MIK

-33 QLDRSSKTLVVGENG
+33 DLQKSNTTLVVGENG

-71 KDQMVNSINEK
+71 KDQMINTINEK
-82 DCVVEVEF
+82 ECIVEVEF
-90 TIGQNEYKIIRGIK
+90 TVGQKDYKIIRGIK
-104 PNIFEIWCNDVML
+104 PSIFEIWCNGDML
-117 NQDAAVRDY
+117 NQDAAQRDY

-132 TILKLNFRSF
+132 QILKLNFRSF

-157 QLRPEYRRQ
+157 QLRARHRRQ

-177 SKMNLL
+177 SKMNLM
-183 FREKQKN
+183 FREKAKS
-190 QDELIKQ
+190 QDEIIKQ
-197 TDFNYQLVDNKIDDK
+197 DDFQYSILDTKIEDK
-212 KKYIDDI
+212 KAYIDDI
-219 SNRSKDLADFKKAE
+219 SNRSKDLAQSKRIE
-233 LNKSITDIANYEED
+233 LEKTTVDIENYEED
-247 IKRVR
+247 IKKVR
-252 VDIAELQKQVMDE
+252 TEIASLQKEILDE
-265 TKVNDKHKKLH
+265 TKVNSMKSKLH
-276 TMEAK
+276 SMEAK

-288 HKKDLSFFQSHND
+288 HKKDLKFFETYDD
-301 CPTCQQS
+301 CPTCQQA
-308 IDEAFK
+308 IDTAFK
-314 STMMSKKAEKIQEL
+314 STMINKKKEKVLEL
-328 DSALGQIDKEIK
+328 EVGLGQIDTEIK
-340 TNEMKLDTINK
+340 TNQMRLDTINK
-351 TMVTIREKELLINRY
+351 TMVLIREKELLINRY
-366 ETSID
+366 ETSIA
-371 EIKKQTVRLG
+371 EIEKQKDRLS
-381 QEIADLQ
+381 QEIDKIVN
-388 DEKVSTAEQTGEL
+388 ENISTAEQTGEL
-401 NQLRERI
+401 HELQEQLI
-408 TELEKDKLDQKNEM
+408 QTDIKKKADKDHKI
-422 VYIDTARHLMQDTG
+422 YIDTARALMQDTG

-443 QYLPIMNQLINRNLA
+443 QYLPIMNQYINKYLA
-458 DMDFFVNFSL
+458 DMDFFVNFTL

-476 KSRHRDEFN
+476 KSRYRDEFN

-542 HTTMEKENVF
+542 YTTMDKENIF

-576 FTRMAE
+576 FTRMVE

>member
-1 MWKHKIQVLNVIT
+1 MIH
-14 FKKVRYKNFLST
+14 FKKIRYKNFLST
-26 GQQFIEI
+26 GQQFIEV

-82 DCVVEVEF
+82 ECVVEVEF
-90 TIGQNEYKIIRGIK
+90 IIGKNEYKVIRGIK
-104 PNIFEIWCNDVML
+104 PNKFEIWCNGIML

-157 QLRPEYRRQ
+157 QLSSRHRRN

-177 SKMNLL
+177 SKMNFM
-183 FREKQKN
+183 FRSKVQA

-197 TDFNYQLVDNKIDDK
+197 SDFDSQLIEGKIDSQKKHIEDLSGNNKQTIDK
-212 KKYIDDI
+212 KILEI
-219 SNRSKDLADFKKAE
+219 QQAQ
-233 LNKSITDIANYEED
+233 TDIDNYKLD
-247 IKRVR
+247 IDRVS
-252 VDIAELQKQVMDE
+252 AEKTVLQNEIIDE
-265 TKVNDKHKKLH
+265 TKINNKYKQLH
-276 TMEAK
+276 NMEAK
-281 LENTCNK
+281 LENTCSK
-288 HKKDLSFFQSHND
+288 HKKDLKFFESHND
-301 CPTCQQS
+301 CPTCQQN

-314 STMMSKKAEKIQEL
+314 STMIDKKKNKVVEI
-328 DSALGQIDKEIK
+328 DSAMSQLVKEITTTETRLSK
-340 TNEMKLDTINK
+340 INE
-351 TMVTIREKELLINRY
+351 TMVAIREKELLINRY
-366 ETSID
+366 ETSIS
-371 EIKKQTVRLG
+371 EIKKYINNKQNEIDELSDDKFTTGMATG
-381 QEIADLQ
+381 QLTELQ
-388 DEKVSTAEQTGEL
+388 EQLTEAESAKVKQKDEKNYL
-401 NQLRERI
+401 
-408 TELEKDKLDQKNEM
+408 
-422 VYIDTARHLMQDTG
+422 DTARYLMQDTG

-443 QYLPIMNQLINRNLA
+443 QYLPIMNQFINKNLA
-458 DMDFFVNFSL
+458 DMDFFVNFTL
-468 DEEFNETI
+468 DDEFNETI
-476 KSRHRDEFN
+476 KSRYRDEFN

-498 LAILFTWREIAKL
+498 LAILFTWREIAKM
-511 KNSTNTN
+511 KNSMNTN

-527 SSLDS
+527 SSLDA

-542 HTTMEKENVF
+542 TNKLAKENVF

-561 IDKFPRVMKFEKYKN
+561 LDKFPSILKFEKYKN
-576 FTRMAE
+576 FTRMA

>member
-1 MWKHKIQVLNVIT
+1 MII

-71 KDQMVNSINEK
+71 KEQMVNSINEK

-90 TIGQNEYKIIRGIK
+90 IIGQNEYKIVRGIK
-104 PNIFEIWCNDVML
+104 PNIFEIWCNNVML

-126 QKHLEQ
+126 QKHLES

-157 QLRPEYRRQ
+157 QLRARHRRQ

-177 SKMNLL
+177 SKMNLM
-183 FREKQKN
+183 FREKQKL
-190 QDELIKQ
+190 QDEVIKQ
-197 TDFNYQLVDNKIDDK
+197 SDFNCQLIDGKIESQKKHIEDMSGNNQQLIEKKQIEIRQAQTDIDNYKLDIDRVSTEKNDLQNKI
-212 KKYIDDI
+212 
-219 SNRSKDLADFKKAE
+219 L
-233 LNKSITDIANYEED
+233 
-247 IKRVR
+247 
-252 VDIAELQKQVMDE
+252 DE
-265 TKVNDKHKKLH
+265 TKINNKYKQLH
-276 TMEAK
+276 NVEAK
-281 LENTCNK
+281 LENTCSK
-288 HKKDLSFFQSHND
+288 HKKDLEFFETHND
-301 CPTCQQS
+301 CPTCQQA

-314 STMMSKKAEKIQEL
+314 STM
-328 DSALGQIDKEIK
+328 IDKKKNKVVEINSAMSQLVK
-340 TNEMKLDTINK
+340 EIEGVEYRLNDINK
-351 TMVTIREKELLINRY
+351 TMVAIREKELLLNRY
-366 ETSID
+366 ETSIS
-371 EIKKQTVRLG
+371 EIQRYMANKQNEV
-381 QEIADLQ
+381 D
-388 DEKVSTAEQTGEL
+388 
-401 NQLRERI
+401 
-408 TELEKDKLDQKNEM
+408 ELEDDKFTTGAATGKLEELQEQLTEAESAKVKQKEQKT
-422 VYIDTARHLMQDTG
+422 YLDTARYLMQDTG

-443 QYLPIMNQLINRNLA
+443 QYLPIMNQFINKNLA
-458 DMDFFVNFSL
+458 DMDFFVNFTL
-468 DEEFNETI
+468 DDEFNETI
-476 KSRHRDEFN
+476 KSRYRDEFN

-527 SSLDS
+527 SSLDA

-542 HTTMEKENVF
+542 TNKLAKENVF

-561 IDKFPRVMKFEKYKN
+561 LDKFPSILKFEKYKN
-576 FTRMAE
+576 FTRMA

>member
-1 MWKHKIQVLNVIT
+1 MIV

-33 QLDRSSKTLVVGENG
+33 NLNEAPTTLVVGNNG

-63 QRAFRNIK
+63 AKPFRAVK
-71 KDQMVNSINEK
+71 KDQLINTINEK
-82 DCVVEVEF
+82 ECLVEVEF
-90 TIGQNEYKIIRGIK
+90 QIGKKEYKIIRGIK
-104 PNIFEIWCNDVML
+104 PNMFEIWCNGDML

-132 TILKLNFRSF
+132 HILKLNFRSF

-157 QLRPEYRRQ
+157 QLRARHRRE

-177 SKMNLL
+177 SKLNLM
-183 FREKQKN
+183 FREKAKS

-197 TDFNYQLVDNKIDDK
+197 ADFDFQLLDGKIDTQQK
-212 KKYIDDI
+212 HIDDI
-219 SNRSKDLADFKKAE
+219 SNTNKDTVSLKKVAITT
-233 LNKSITDIANYEED
+233 SDTDIENYKED
-247 IKRVR
+247 IARVR
-252 VDIAELQKQVMDE
+252 REIADLQLEIIDQ
-265 TKVNDKHKKLH
+265 TKLTNKHSKL
-276 TMEAK
+276 TSMEAK
-281 LENTCNK
+281 LENTCIK
-288 HKKDLSFFQSHND
+288 HKKELRFFKEHDD
-301 CPTCQQS
+301 CPTCRQA

-314 STMMSKKAEKIQEL
+314 KATIAVKESKVVELELGMS
-328 DSALGQIDKEIK
+328 QIDNAIRTSQK
-340 TNEMKLDTINK
+340 KLDKIND
-351 TMVTIREKELLINRY
+351 TVVAIREKELLISRY
-366 ETSID
+366 ETSIS
-371 EIKKQTVRLG
+371 EIEKYKSKIQK
-381 QEIADLQ
+381 EIDDLS
-388 DEKVSTAEQTGEL
+388 DEKFSTGVATGEL
-401 NQLRERI
+401 NQLQEQLV
-408 TELEKDKLDQKNEM
+408 EAEKDKLKQKEEKL
-422 VYIDTARHLMQDTG
+422 YIDTARHLMQDTG

-443 QYLPIMNQLINRNLA
+443 QYLPIMNQYINKNLA
-458 DMDFFVNFSL
+458 DMDFFVNFTL

-476 KSRHRDEFN
+476 KSRHRDDFN

-527 SSLDS
+527 SSLDT

-542 HTTMEKENVF
+542 YHTMNKENVF

>member
-1 MWKHKIQVLNVIT
+1 MIL

-33 QLDRSSKTLVVGENG
+33 DLDRANTTLVVGENG

-63 QRAFRNIK
+63 QRPFRSIK
-71 KDQMVNSINEK
+71 KDQLINSINEK
-82 DCVVEVEF
+82 ECIVEVEF
-90 TIGQNEYKIIRGIK
+90 TVGQKDYKIIRGIK
-104 PNIFEIWCNDVML
+104 PNLFEIWCDGDML
-117 NQDAAVRDY
+117 NQDAAQRDY

-132 TILKLNFRSF
+132 QILKLNYRSF

-157 QLRPEYRRQ
+157 QLRARHRRQ

-212 KKYIDDI
+212 RKYIDDI
-219 SNRSKDLADFKKAE
+219 SNRSKDLAESKKAE
-233 LNKSITDIANYEED
+233 LRKSITDITNYEED
-247 IKRVR
+247 IKQVR
-252 VDIAELQKQVMDE
+252 IEIAELQKLVLDE
-265 TKVNDKHKKLH
+265 TKVNSKHKKLH
-276 TMEAK
+276 NMEAK

-288 HKKDLSFFQSHND
+288 HKKDLGFFQTHND
-301 CPTCQQS
+301 CPVCQQA
-308 IDEAFK
+308 IDEAYK

-328 DSALGQIDKEIK
+328 EIALGQIDKEIK
-340 TNEMKLDTINK
+340 TSEMKLDTINK
-351 TMVTIREKELLINRY
+351 TMVIIRERELLINRF
-366 ETSID
+366 ETSIT

-381 QEIADLQ
+381 QEIAELQ

-408 TELEKDKLDQKNEM
+408 TDLEKDKLDQKNEM
-422 VYIDTARHLMQDTG
+422 LYIDTARHLMQDTG

-443 QYLPIMNQLINRNLA
+443 QYLPIMNQLINKNLA
-458 DMDFFVNFSL
+458 NMDFFVDFSL